1 MQSVTRTVKVQEAK
15 THLSALLAA
24 VERGEDIVIARGD
37 RPVAKLVALAPAGT
51 RQLGG
56 LDYHLDDDFFDDL
69 PDEELAA
76 WEA

>member
-1 MQSVTRTVKVQEAK
+1 MTRTVKVQEAK

-37 RPVAKLVALAPAGT
+37 RPVAKLVALAKPGR

-56 LDYHLDDDFFDDL
+56 LDYHLEDEFFDDL
-69 PDEELAA
+69 PADELAA